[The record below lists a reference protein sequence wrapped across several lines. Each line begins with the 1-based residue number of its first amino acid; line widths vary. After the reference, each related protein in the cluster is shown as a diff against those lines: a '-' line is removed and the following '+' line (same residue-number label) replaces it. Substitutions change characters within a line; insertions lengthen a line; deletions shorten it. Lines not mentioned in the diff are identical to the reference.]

1 MSPSR
6 TAADTLLSRIEWTVI
21 RRLDGLLQGDYRGLF
36 RGIGID
42 LAGLRPYEPPDDV
55 RSIDWNVTAR
65 LQEPHVR
72 VYNEDREITAW
83 FLLDVSPSLD
93 FGTSGRTKR
102 QVAAELFAV
111 LSRLLMRRGNRIGAI
126 FFGGTDDRVIPA
138 MGGRAHA
145 LSMLDLLLRQPA
157 LDRAP
162 ATSIRDAIETA
173 SRVIRHRS
181 VVFLISD
188 FASPVDWAHQL
199 GALAQRNEVIS
210 MRVVDPFEIEL
221 PDAGILTIQDAETGE
236 RLQVDTGSR
245 KLRDTFTALVAEQ
258 EAAMSAAMSTAG
270 VDGLEVTTRDD
281 LIDTIL
287 RFAHAR
293 RLLAMTAGA
302 TTPGR
307 LP

>member
-6 TAADTLLSRIEWTVI
+6 ASADRLLSRIEWTVI

-42 LAGLRPYEPPDDV
+42 LAGLRAYQPSDDV

-65 LQEPHVR
+65 LQEPYVR

-111 LSRLLMRRGNRIGAI
+111 ISRLLMRRGNRIGAM
-126 FFGGTDDRVIPA
+126 FFGGTDDRVVPA

-145 LSMLDLLLRQPA
+145 LSMLELLLRRPA

-162 ATSIRDAIETA
+162 ATSIRSAIETA
-173 SRVIRHRS
+173 TRVIRRRS
-181 VVFLISD
+181 VVFAISD
-188 FASPVDWAHQL
+188 FASPVDWRHQL
-199 GALAQRNEVIS
+199 GVLARRNEVIF

-221 PDAGILTIQDAETGE
+221 PDAGILTLQDAETGE
-236 RLQVDTGSR
+236 RIQVDTGSR
-245 KLRDTFTALVAEQ
+245 KLRNAFTALVAEQ
-258 EAAMSAAMSTAG
+258 EAAMSAAMSAAG
-270 VDGLEVTTRDD
+270 VDGLEISTRDD

-287 RFAHAR
+287 RFAQAR
-293 RLLAMTAGA
+293 RLLAMTAEA
-302 TTPGR
+302 AAPGR
-307 LP
+307 RT